1 VCINRTEPPTFS
13 YAVAAHLDGEM
24 IASYVIKRSDEDCF
38 LEFDTLKTSDV
49 TKRNF
54 MFKPMTLTGASLI
67 FTGLNYDAHDYN

>member
-1 VCINRTEPPTFS
+1 MCINRTEPPTFS

-49 TKRNF
+49 TERKFRF
-54 MFKPMTLTGASLI
+54 GSMKLTGASLI
-67 FTGLNYDAHDYN
+67 TGFGF